1 MCFRGEGP
9 VTVVLL
15 WADPIRGITSSM
27 GSELIQTIQALA
39 CSGTLVAFVLT
50 WLQLIQV
57 RKQARTTFEDRLTEQ
72 YRRIMEDIPTDIW
85 LGSELKAL
93 GDEQRDRCR
102 DAIYRYIDLSN
113 EEAFLYSKKR
123 VTKDTWIEWRK
134 GIKTNMKL
142 PAFAEVMVQVKEK
155 SPASFEE
162 LRALVG
168 VELTATS
175 QADSTASASVT
186 VQLVQPDSSR

>member
-1 MCFRGEGP
+1 VLVWVREVTFGFLSCRAGLTGRGYGLQVAHRMP
-9 VTVVLL
+9 F
-15 WADPIRGITSSM
+15 PIRALQVDG
-27 GSELIQTIQALA
+27 GSD
-39 CSGTLVAFVLT
+39 AFVLT

-57 RKQARTTFEDRLTEQ
+57 RKQARTTFEDSLTEQ
-72 YRRIMEDIPTDIW
+72 YRRIMENIPTDIW

-93 GDEQRDRCR
+93 GEEQRDRCR

-123 VTKDTWIEWRK
+123 GTDDSWIEWHK

-142 PAFAEVMVQVKEK
+142 PAFAEVWAQVKEK
-155 SPASFEE
+155 GPASFEE

-168 VELTATS
+168 
-175 QADSTASASVT
+175 
-186 VQLVQPDSSR
+186 